1 MNMKKDMTS
10 RNREINSVNLYL
22 QQVLIIL
29 VVQIDW
35 IKGTTYTAINT
46 ANTMISYGNMD
57 VECIYKAT
65 PLSGMCD
72 FIHVSVGVLIKHME
86 CDYKTIDLT
95 TSGMIC
101 PTSIL
106 P

>member
-1 MNMKKDMTS
+1 MY
-10 RNREINSVNLYL
+10 V
-22 QQVLIIL
+22 
-29 VVQIDW
+29 
-35 IKGTTYTAINT
+35 
-46 ANTMISYGNMD
+46 
-57 VECIYKAT
+57 YKAT

-86 CDYKTIDLT
+86 CDKTIDLT